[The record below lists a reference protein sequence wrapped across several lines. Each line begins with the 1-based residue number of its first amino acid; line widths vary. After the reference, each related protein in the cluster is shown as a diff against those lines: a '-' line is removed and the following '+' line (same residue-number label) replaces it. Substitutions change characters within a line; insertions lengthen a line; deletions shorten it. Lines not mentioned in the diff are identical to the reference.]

1 LLLRIIKKRIGDFF
15 LNLRSGRLK
24 GKMTAD
30 ASSFTSSLEFDKR
43 IFNADIQCN
52 LAHTTMLKE
61 QGIIAAANAD
71 KIIKTLKEL
80 ESEGIDA
87 LNLDLS
93 VEDIHMALENYVTDR
108 IGEVAGFMHTG
119 KSRNDQVATD
129 LRLILKE
136 EIEEIEEDILNFI
149 EVILEMASNHTKTVM
164 VGYTHL
170 QHAQPTTFAHHLMA
184 YANEVRRDFERIE
197 DAKKRVDMCPLG
209 SAAMTGTGFPINRE
223 RTAEIL
229 GFSRVMEN
237 SMDAV
242 SSRDF
247 MAETVFALA
256 MLASNLSKISEEL
269 IIWSSY
275 EFRLIEISDEYSSTS
290 SIMPQKKN
298 PDVAEISRSKT
309 AVLYGELMTIL
320 SILKALPHS
329 YNRDLQEVTPHL
341 WSAVDTARSMLNITC
356 NMLSAVSFNSERGM
370 ELAMANF
377 STATELADLMVR
389 EKNLPFRIA
398 HQIVGRTVTEAI
410 NQDIHPEDIDSK
422 FLDKIAV
429 EINGTPLEISEELIE
444 KALNPYEIIK
454 SRDVKGGPSPKAVKE
469 SILSLQEFVN
479 GARK

>member
-1 LLLRIIKKRIGDFF
+1 

-30 ASSFTSSLEFDKR
+30 AASFTSSLEFDKR
-43 IFNADIQCN
+43 IFNADIRCN

-61 QGIIAAANAD
+61 QGIIEADDAN
-71 KIIKTLKEL
+71 KIINALKEL
-80 ESEGIDA
+80 ETKGIDA

-93 VEDIHMALENYVTDR
+93 VEDIHMALENYVTQR

-136 EIEEIEEDILNFI
+136 EIIEIEKDILNFI
-149 EVILEMASNHTKTVM
+149 ETILEMSSNHTETIM

-184 YANEVRRDFERIE
+184 YANEIKRDFERLD
-197 DAKKRVDMCPLG
+197 DAKKRVDICPLG
-209 SAAMTGTGFPINRE
+209 SAAMTGTGFSINRD
-223 RTAEIL
+223 RTAELL
-229 GFSRVMEN
+229 GFSKVMEN

-256 MLASNLSKISEEL
+256 MLATNLSKISEEL
-269 IIWSSY
+269 IIWSTY

-309 AVLYGELMTIL
+309 SVLYGELMTIL

-341 WSAVDTARSMLNITC
+341 WNAVDTTRSMLNITSD
-356 NMLSAVSFNSERGM
+356 MLSSVSFNKDRGM
-370 ELAMANF
+370 ELAMANY

-389 EKNLPFRIA
+389 EKKLPFRIA
-398 HQIVGRTVTEAI
+398 HQIVGRAVTIAI
-410 NQDIHPEDIDSK
+410 DQGISPEDIDSK
-422 FLDKIAV
+422 FLDQIA
-429 EINGTPLEISEELIE
+429 IDIKGSSLDIDNQLIE
-444 KALNPYEIIK
+444 NALNPSEIIRT
-454 SRDVKGGPSPKAVKE
+454 RDVKGGPSPKAVKE
-469 SILSLQEFVN
+469 AITSLKSFVDN
-479 GARK
+479 AQINLG

>member
-1 LLLRIIKKRIGDFF
+1 

-30 ASSFTSSLEFDKR
+30 AASFTSSLEFDRR
-43 IFNADIQCN
+43 IFNADIKCN
-52 LAHTTMLKE
+52 VAHTTMLKE
-61 QGIIAAANAD
+61 QGIVAAEDAD
-71 KIIKTLKEL
+71 KIINALKEL
-80 ESEGIDA
+80 ESDGINA

-93 VEDIHMALENYVTDR
+93 VEDIHMALENYVTDK

-136 EIEEIEEDILNFI
+136 EIEEIEEEILDFI
-149 EVILEMASNHTKTVM
+149 EVILEMASNHTETIM

-209 SAAMTGTGFPINRE
+209 SAAMTGTGFQIDRE
-223 RTAEIL
+223 RTAELL

-269 IIWSSY
+269 IIWSTY

-341 WSAVDTARSMLNITC
+341 WNAVDTARSMLNITAD
-356 NMLSAVSFNSERGM
+356 MISSISFNGERGM

-410 NQDIHPEDIDSK
+410 RQEIRPEDIDSK

-429 EINGTPLEISEELIE
+429 EINGSPLEIMDELVE
-444 KALNPYEIIK
+444 NALNPCEIIK
-454 SRDVKGGPSPKAVKE
+454 TRNVMGGPSPKAVKE
-469 SILSLQEFVN
+469 SITSLEEFVKTV
-479 GARK
+479 RK

>member
-1 LLLRIIKKRIGDFF
+1 M
-15 LNLRSGRLK
+15 NLRSGRLK

-30 ASSFTSSLEFDKR
+30 AASFTSSFEFDKR

-52 LAHTTMLKE
+52 IAHTTMLKE
-61 QGIIAAANAD
+61 QGIVASVDAD
-71 KIIKTLKEL
+71 KIIKSLKEL
-80 ESEGIDA
+80 ESEGINA
-87 LNLDLS
+87 LTFDS
-93 VEDIHMALENYVTDR
+93 SAEDIHMALENFVTSK

-136 EIEEIEEDILNFI
+136 EIEEIEKDILNFI
-149 EVILEMASNHTKTVM
+149 ETILEMASNHTETVM

-184 YANEVRRDFERIE
+184 YANEIRRDFERII

-209 SAAMTGTGFPINRE
+209 AAAMTGTGFPINRD
-223 RTAEIL
+223 RTAELL

-247 MAETVFALA
+247 MAETVFAFA
-256 MLASNLSKISEEL
+256 MLASNLSKISEEM

-320 SILKALPHS
+320 TILKALPHS

-341 WSAVDTARSMLNITC
+341 WNAVDTTRSMLNITC
-356 NMLSAVSFNSERGM
+356 NMLSSMDFKVDRGM

-377 STATELADLMVR
+377 STATELADLMVS

-410 NQDIHPEDIDSK
+410 SQGMRPEKIDTK
-422 FLDKIAV
+422 FLDKIAI
-429 EINGTPLEISEELIE
+429 EINGSPLGISEELVE

-469 SILSLQEFVN
+469 SILSLEKFVKD
-479 GARK
+479 ARN

>member
-1 LLLRIIKKRIGDFF
+1 

-30 ASSFTSSLEFDKR
+30 AASFTSSFEFDKR

-52 LAHTTMLKE
+52 IAHTTMLKE
-61 QGIIAAANAD
+61 QGIIAAVDAD
-71 KIIKTLKEL
+71 KIIKSLKEL
-80 ESEGIDA
+80 ESEGINSLIFDSSA
-87 LNLDLS
+87 
-93 VEDIHMALENYVTDR
+93 EDIHMALENYVTSK

-136 EIEEIEEDILNFI
+136 EIEEIENDILNFI
-149 EVILEMASNHTKTVM
+149 EIILEMASNHTETVM

-184 YANEVRRDFERIE
+184 YANEIKRDFERIV
-197 DAKKRVDMCPLG
+197 DAKKRVDICPLG
-209 SAAMTGTGFPINRE
+209 AAAMTGTGFPINRD
-223 RTAEIL
+223 RTAELL

-256 MLASNLSKISEEL
+256 MLASNLSKISEEM

-320 SILKALPHS
+320 TILKALPHS

-341 WSAVDTARSMLNITC
+341 WNAVDTTRSMLNITC
-356 NMLSAVSFNSERGM
+356 NMLSTMSFNVERGM

-377 STATELADLMVR
+377 STATELADLMVS

-410 NQDIHPEDIDSK
+410 SQEMRPENIDTK
-422 FLDKIAV
+422 FLDQIAV
-429 EINGTPLEISEELIE
+429 EINGSPLGIRADLVK
-444 KALNPYEIIK
+444 KALDPYEIIK
-454 SRDVKGGPSPKAVKE
+454 TRDVKGGPSPKAVKE
-469 SILSLQEFVN
+469 SILSLEGFVKD
-479 GARK
+479 ARK

>member
-1 LLLRIIKKRIGDFF
+1 

-30 ASSFTSSLEFDKR
+30 AASFTSSFEFDKR
-43 IFNADIQCN
+43 IFNADILCN
-52 LAHTTMLKE
+52 IAHTTMLKE
-61 QGIIAAANAD
+61 QGIIATVDAD
-71 KIIKTLKEL
+71 KIIKSLKEL
-80 ESEGIDA
+80 ESEGINA
-87 LNLDLS
+87 LIFDS
-93 VEDIHMALENYVTDR
+93 SAEDIHMALENYVTSK

-129 LRLILKE
+129 LRLVLKE
-136 EIEEIEEDILNFI
+136 EIEDIERDILNFI
-149 EVILEMASNHTKTVM
+149 EVILEIASHHTETVM

-184 YANEVRRDFERIE
+184 YANEVRRDFERIA

-209 SAAMTGTGFPINRE
+209 AAAMTGTGFPINRE

-247 MAETVFALA
+247 MAETVFSLA
-256 MLASNLSKISEEL
+256 MLASNLSKISEEM

-320 SILKALPHS
+320 TILKALPHS

-341 WSAVDTARSMLNITC
+341 WNAVDTTRSMLNITS
-356 NMLSAVSFNSERGM
+356 NMLSSMSFKVDRGM

-377 STATELADLMVR
+377 STATELADLMVS

-410 NQDIHPEDIDSK
+410 SQGMSPDDIDTK

-429 EINGTPLEISEELIE
+429 EINGSPLGIRAELVE
-444 KALNPYEIIK
+444 KALNPFEIIK
-454 SRDVKGGPSPKAVKE
+454 TRDVKGGPSPKAVKE
-469 SILSLQEFVN
+469 SILSLEDFVK

>member
-1 LLLRIIKKRIGDFF
+1 M
-15 LNLRSGRLK
+15 NLRSGRLK

-30 ASSFTSSLEFDKR
+30 AASFTSSFEFDKR
-43 IFNADIQCN
+43 IFNADILCN
-52 LAHTTMLKE
+52 IAHTTMLKE
-61 QGIIAAANAD
+61 QGIIAAVDAD
-71 KIIKTLKEL
+71 KIIKSLKEL
-80 ESEGIDA
+80 ESEGINA
-87 LNLDLS
+87 LIFDS
-93 VEDIHMALENYVTDR
+93 SAEDIHMALENYVTSK

-136 EIEEIEEDILNFI
+136 EIEEIESDILNFI
-149 EVILEMASNHTKTVM
+149 EIILEMASNHTETVM

-184 YANEVRRDFERIE
+184 YANEIRRDFERIV
-197 DAKKRVDMCPLG
+197 DAKKRVDICPLG
-209 SAAMTGTGFPINRE
+209 AAAMTGTGFPINRDK
-223 RTAEIL
+223 TAELL

-256 MLASNLSKISEEL
+256 MLASNLSKISEEM

-309 AVLYGELMTIL
+309 AVLYGELMTIMT
-320 SILKALPHS
+320 ILKALPHS

-341 WSAVDTARSMLNITC
+341 WNAVDTTRSMLNITC
-356 NMLSAVSFNSERGM
+356 NMLSSMSFNVDRGM

-377 STATELADLMVR
+377 STATELADLMVSD
-389 EKNLPFRIA
+389 KNLPFRIA

-410 NQDIHPEDIDSK
+410 SQGISPENIDTK

-429 EINGTPLEISEELIE
+429 EINGSPLGIRAELVE

-454 SRDVKGGPSPKAVKE
+454 ARDVKGGPSPKAVKE
-469 SILSLQEFVN
+469 SILSLEDFVK

>member
-1 LLLRIIKKRIGDFF
+1 

-30 ASSFTSSLEFDKR
+30 AASFTSSLEFDRR
-43 IFNADIQCN
+43 IFNADIRCN
-52 LAHTTMLKE
+52 IAHTTMLKE
-61 QGIIAAANAD
+61 QGIIEARDAD
-71 KIIKTLKEL
+71 KIINALKEL

-93 VEDIHMALENYVTDR
+93 VEDIHMALENYVTER

-129 LRLILKE
+129 LRIILKE
-136 EIEEIEEDILNFI
+136 EIIEIESEILNFI
-149 EVILEMASNHTKTVM
+149 EVMLEMASNHTETIM

-184 YANEVRRDFERIE
+184 YANEIKRDFERLD

-209 SAAMTGTGFPINRE
+209 SAAMTGTGFSINRD
-223 RTAEIL
+223 RTAELL
-229 GFSRVMEN
+229 GFSKVMEN

-269 IIWSSY
+269 IIWSTY

-341 WSAVDTARSMLNITC
+341 WNAVDTARSMINITSD
-356 NMLSAVSFNSERGM
+356 MLSSVIFNTERGM
-370 ELAMANF
+370 ELAMANY
-377 STATELADLMVR
+377 STATEVADLMVR
-389 EKNLPFRIA
+389 EKKLPFRIA
-398 HQIVGRTVTEAI
+398 HQIVGRAVTEAI
-410 NQDIHPEDIDSK
+410 KQGINPGDMDSQ
-422 FLDKIAV
+422 FLDQISMDIK
-429 EINGTPLEISEELIE
+429 GSPLGIENQLIE
-444 KALNPYEIIK
+444 NALNPSEIIK

-469 SILSLQEFVN
+469 AIFSLEEFVN
-479 GARK
+479 NAKHNL

>member
-1 LLLRIIKKRIGDFF
+1 M
-15 LNLRSGRLK
+15 NLRSGRLK

-30 ASSFTSSLEFDKR
+30 AASFTSSLEFDRR
-43 IFNADIQCN
+43 IFSADIKCN
-52 LAHTTMLKE
+52 VAHTTMLKE
-61 QGIIAAANAD
+61 QGIVAAEDAN
-71 KIIKTLKEL
+71 KIINALKEL
-80 ESEGIDA
+80 EAEGISA

-93 VEDIHMALENYVTDR
+93 VEDIHMALENYVTDK

-136 EIEEIEEDILNFI
+136 EIEGIEEDILDFI
-149 EVILEMASNHTKTVM
+149 EVILEMASDHTETIM

-209 SAAMTGTGFPINRE
+209 SAAMTGTGFQINRK
-223 RTAEIL
+223 RTAELL

-256 MLASNLSKISEEL
+256 MLASNLSKINEEL
-269 IIWSSY
+269 IIWSTY

-341 WSAVDTARSMLNITC
+341 WNAVDTARSMLNITTD
-356 NMLSAVSFNSERGM
+356 MISSVSFNDERGI
-370 ELAMANF
+370 ELAIANF

-410 NQDIHPEDIDSK
+410 SQKIRPEDIDSK
-422 FLDKIAV
+422 FLDRIAV
-429 EINGTPLEISEELIE
+429 EINGSPLEIGDELVE

-454 SRDVKGGPSPKAVKE
+454 TRDVLGGPSPKAVKE
-469 SILSLQEFVN
+469 SITSLKEFVKTV
-479 GARK
+479 RK

>member
-1 LLLRIIKKRIGDFF
+1 MGDLF

-30 ASSFTSSLEFDKR
+30 AASFTSSLEFDRR
-43 IFNADIQCN
+43 IFEADIRCN
-52 LAHTTMLKE
+52 IAHTTMLKE
-61 QGIIAAANAD
+61 QGIVESEDAD
-71 KIIKTLKEL
+71 KIIKALKEL
-80 ESEGIDA
+80 ESVGIDA

-93 VEDIHMALENYVTDR
+93 VEDIHMALENFVTQK

-129 LRLILKE
+129 LRLVLKE
-136 EIEEIEEDILNFI
+136 ELEEIGEEILNFI
-149 EVILEMASNHTKTVM
+149 EILLDMASKHSETVM

-184 YANEVRRDFERIE
+184 YANEVKRDFERIV
-197 DAKKRVDMCPLG
+197 DAKKRVDICPLG
-209 SAAMTGTGFPINRE
+209 SAAMTGTGFKIDRD
-223 RTAEIL
+223 RTADLL
-229 GFSRVMEN
+229 GFSGVMEN

-247 MAETVFALA
+247 MAETVFALS
-256 MLASNLSKISEEL
+256 MLATNLSKISEEL

-275 EFRLIEISDEYSSTS
+275 EFRLITVSDEYSSTS

-309 AVLYGELMTIL
+309 SVLYGELMTVM

-341 WSAVDTARSMLNITC
+341 WNAVDTTRSMLNIISS
-356 NMLSAVSFNSERGM
+356 MLSSATFNNERGM
-370 ELAMANF
+370 ELALANF

-389 EKNLPFRIA
+389 EKKLPFRVA
-398 HQIVGRTVTEAI
+398 HQIVGRTVMEAI
-410 NQDIHPEDIDSK
+410 DQDIGPDEIDSK

-429 EINGTPLEISEELIE
+429 EITGNKLEIDENLVER
-444 KALNPYEIIK
+444 ALNPYEIIK
-454 SRDVKGGPSPKAVKE
+454 TRDVKGGPSPNAVKE
-469 SILSLQEFVN
+469 SILSLQSYIKKY
-479 GARK
+479 RKQ

>member
-1 LLLRIIKKRIGDFF
+1 M
-15 LNLRSGRLK
+15 NLRSGRLK

-30 ASSFTSSLEFDKR
+30 AASFTSSLEFDRR
-43 IFNADIQCN
+43 IFSADIKCN
-52 LAHTTMLKE
+52 VAHTTMLKE
-61 QGIIAAANAD
+61 QGIVAAKDAN
-71 KIIKTLKEL
+71 KIINALKEL
-80 ESEGIDA
+80 EAEGISA

-93 VEDIHMALENYVTDR
+93 VEDIHMALENYVTDK

-136 EIEEIEEDILNFI
+136 EIEGIEEDILDFI
-149 EVILEMASNHTKTVM
+149 EVILEMASDHTETIM

-209 SAAMTGTGFPINRE
+209 SAAMTGTGFQISRK
-223 RTAEIL
+223 RTAELL

-256 MLASNLSKISEEL
+256 MLASNLSKINEEL
-269 IIWSSY
+269 IIWSTY

-341 WSAVDTARSMLNITC
+341 WNAVDTARSMLNITTD
-356 NMLSAVSFNSERGM
+356 MISSVSFNDERGI
-370 ELAMANF
+370 ELAIANF

-410 NQDIHPEDIDSK
+410 SQKIRPEDIDSK
-422 FLDKIAV
+422 FLDRIAV
-429 EINGTPLEISEELIE
+429 EINGSPLEIGDELVE

-454 SRDVKGGPSPKAVKE
+454 TRDVLGGPSPKAVKE
-469 SILSLQEFVN
+469 SITSLKEFVKTV
-479 GARK
+479 RK

>member
-1 LLLRIIKKRIGDFF
+1 M
-15 LNLRSGRLK
+15 NLRSGRLK

-30 ASSFTSSLEFDKR
+30 AASFTSSFEFDKR

-52 LAHTTMLKE
+52 IAHTTMLKE
-61 QGIIAAANAD
+61 QGIIAAVDAD
-71 KIIKTLKEL
+71 KIIKSLKEL
-80 ESEGIDA
+80 ESEGINSLIFDSSA
-87 LNLDLS
+87 
-93 VEDIHMALENYVTDR
+93 EDIHMALENYVTSK

-136 EIEEIEEDILNFI
+136 EIEEIENDILNFI
-149 EVILEMASNHTKTVM
+149 EIILEMASNHTETVM

-184 YANEVRRDFERIE
+184 YANEIKRDFERIV
-197 DAKKRVDMCPLG
+197 DAKKRVDICPLG
-209 SAAMTGTGFPINRE
+209 AAAMTGTGFPINRD
-223 RTAEIL
+223 RTAELL

-256 MLASNLSKISEEL
+256 MLASNLSKISEEM

-320 SILKALPHS
+320 TILKALPHS

-341 WSAVDTARSMLNITC
+341 WNAVDTTRSMLNITC
-356 NMLSAVSFNSERGM
+356 NMLSTMSFNVERGM

-410 NQDIHPEDIDSK
+410 SQEMRPENIDTK
-422 FLDKIAV
+422 FLDQIAV
-429 EINGTPLEISEELIE
+429 EINGSPLGIRADLVK
-444 KALNPYEIIK
+444 KALDPYEIIK
-454 SRDVKGGPSPKAVKE
+454 TRDVKGGPSPKAVKE
-469 SILSLQEFVN
+469 SILSLEGFVKD
-479 GARK
+479 ARK

>member
-1 LLLRIIKKRIGDFF
+1 

-30 ASSFTSSLEFDKR
+30 ASSFTSSFEFDKR
-43 IFNADIQCN
+43 IFKADIQCN
-52 LAHTTMLKE
+52 IAHTTMLKE
-61 QGIIAAANAD
+61 QDIIANEDAN
-71 KIIKTLKEL
+71 KIIKAL
-80 ESEGIDA
+80 EDLRSEGINA
-87 LNLDLS
+87 LTFDSS
-93 VEDIHMALENYVTDR
+93 VEDIHMALENYVTAK

-136 EIEEIEEDILNFI
+136 EIEEIEEDLLNFI
-149 EVILEMASNHTKTVM
+149 ETILKMASDHTETVM

-184 YANEVRRDFERIE
+184 YANEVRRDFERIV

-209 SAAMTGTGFPINRE
+209 AAAMTGTGFPINRE
-223 RTAEIL
+223 RTAELL

-269 IIWSSY
+269 IIWSTY

-309 AVLYGELMTIL
+309 AVLYGELLTIMT
-320 SILKALPHS
+320 ILKALPHS

-341 WSAVDTARSMLNITC
+341 WSAVDITRSMINITC
-356 NMLSAVSFNSERGM
+356 DMLSTMSFKKDRGM
-370 ELAMANF
+370 ELAMANY
-377 STATELADLMVR
+377 STATELADLMVS

-410 NQDIHPEDIDSK
+410 DQGISPQNIDSK
-422 FLDKIAV
+422 FLDKIAID
-429 EINGTPLEISEELIE
+429 INGKPLEIDAELVK
-444 KALNPYEIIK
+444 KALDPYEIIK

-469 SILSLQEFVN
+469 SISSLEDFIKD
-479 GARK
+479 ARKDL

>member
-1 LLLRIIKKRIGDFF
+1 M
-15 LNLRSGRLK
+15 NLRSGRLK

-30 ASSFTSSLEFDKR
+30 AASFTSSFEFDKR

-52 LAHTTMLKE
+52 IAHTTMLKE
-61 QGIIAAANAD
+61 QSIIPAVDAD
-71 KIIKTLKEL
+71 KIIKSLKEL
-80 ESEGIDA
+80 ESEGINA
-87 LNLDLS
+87 LVFDSS
-93 VEDIHMALENYVTDR
+93 VEDIHMALENYVTSK

-136 EIEEIEEDILNFI
+136 EIEEIENDILNFI
-149 EVILEMASNHTKTVM
+149 EIILKIASNHIKTVM

-184 YANEVRRDFERIE
+184 YANEIKRDFERIV
-197 DAKKRVDMCPLG
+197 DAKKRVDICPLG
-209 SAAMTGTGFPINRE
+209 AAAMTGTGFPINRD
-223 RTAEIL
+223 RTAELL
-229 GFSRVMEN
+229 GFSSVMEN

-256 MLASNLSKISEEL
+256 MLASNLSKISEEM

-320 SILKALPHS
+320 TILKALPHS

-341 WSAVDTARSMLNITC
+341 WNAVDTTRSMLNITC
-356 NMLSAVSFNSERGM
+356 NILSTMSFNVDRGM

-377 STATELADLMVR
+377 STATELADLMVS

-410 NQDIHPEDIDSK
+410 NQGIRPENIDTK

-429 EINGTPLEISEELIE
+429 EINGSPLGIRAELVE
-444 KALNPYEIIK
+444 KALDPYEIIK

-469 SILSLQEFVN
+469 AILSLEDFVK
-479 GARK
+479 GVRK

>member
-1 LLLRIIKKRIGDFF
+1 M
-15 LNLRSGRLK
+15 NLRSGRLK

-30 ASSFTSSLEFDKR
+30 AASFTSSFEFDKR

-52 LAHTTMLKE
+52 IAHTTMLKE
-61 QGIIAAANAD
+61 QGIIAAVDAD
-71 KIIKTLKEL
+71 KIIKSLKEL
-80 ESEGIDA
+80 ESEGINSLIFDSSA
-87 LNLDLS
+87 
-93 VEDIHMALENYVTDR
+93 EDIHMALENYVTSK

-136 EIEEIEEDILNFI
+136 EIEEIENDILNFI
-149 EVILEMASNHTKTVM
+149 EIILEMASNHTETVM

-184 YANEVRRDFERIE
+184 YANEIKRDFERIV
-197 DAKKRVDMCPLG
+197 DAKKRVDICPLG
-209 SAAMTGTGFPINRE
+209 AAAMTGTGFPINRD
-223 RTAEIL
+223 RTAELL

-256 MLASNLSKISEEL
+256 MLASNLSKISEEM

-320 SILKALPHS
+320 TILKALPHS

-341 WSAVDTARSMLNITC
+341 WNAVDTTRSMLNITC
-356 NMLSAVSFNSERGM
+356 NMLSTMSFNVERGM

-377 STATELADLMVR
+377 STATELADLMVS

-410 NQDIHPEDIDSK
+410 SQEMRPENIDTK
-422 FLDKIAV
+422 FLDQIAV
-429 EINGTPLEISEELIE
+429 EINGSPLGIRADLVK
-444 KALNPYEIIK
+444 KALDPYEIIK
-454 SRDVKGGPSPKAVKE
+454 TRDVKGGPSPKAVKE
-469 SILSLQEFVN
+469 SILSLEGFVKD
-479 GARK
+479 ARK

>member
-1 LLLRIIKKRIGDFF
+1 M
-15 LNLRSGRLK
+15 NLRSGRLK

-30 ASSFTSSLEFDKR
+30 AASFTSSLEFDKR
-43 IFNADIQCN
+43 IFNADIRCN

-61 QGIIAAANAD
+61 QGIIEAEDAN
-71 KIIKTLKEL
+71 KIINALKEL
-80 ESEGIDA
+80 ETKGIDA

-93 VEDIHMALENYVTDR
+93 VEDIHMALENYVTER

-136 EIEEIEEDILNFI
+136 EIIEIEKDILNFI
-149 EVILEMASNHTKTVM
+149 EIILEMSSNHTETIM

-184 YANEVRRDFERIE
+184 YANEIKRDFERLD
-197 DAKKRVDMCPLG
+197 DAKKRVDICPLG
-209 SAAMTGTGFPINRE
+209 SAAMTGTGFSINRD
-223 RTAEIL
+223 RTAELL
-229 GFSRVMEN
+229 GFSKVMEN

-256 MLASNLSKISEEL
+256 MLATNLSKISEEL
-269 IIWSSY
+269 IIWSTY

-309 AVLYGELMTIL
+309 SVLYGELMTIL

-341 WSAVDTARSMLNITC
+341 WNAVDTTRSMLNITSD
-356 NMLSAVSFNSERGM
+356 MLSSVSFNKDRGM
-370 ELAMANF
+370 ELAMANY

-389 EKNLPFRIA
+389 EKKLPFRIA
-398 HQIVGRTVTEAI
+398 HQIVGRAVTIAI
-410 NQDIHPEDIDSK
+410 DQGISPEDIDSK
-422 FLDKIAV
+422 FLDQIA
-429 EINGTPLEISEELIE
+429 IDIKGSSLDIDNQLIE
-444 KALNPYEIIK
+444 NALNPSEIIRT
-454 SRDVKGGPSPKAVKE
+454 RDVKGGPSPKAVKE
-469 SILSLQEFVN
+469 AITSLKSFVDN
-479 GARK
+479 AQINLG

>member
-1 LLLRIIKKRIGDFF
+1 
-15 LNLRSGRLK
+15 
-24 GKMTAD
+24 MTAD
-30 ASSFTSSLEFDKR
+30 AASFTSSFEFDKR

-52 LAHTTMLKE
+52 IAHTTMLKE
-61 QGIIAAANAD
+61 QGIIAAVDAD
-71 KIIKTLKEL
+71 KIIKSLKEL
-80 ESEGIDA
+80 ESEGINSLIFDSSA
-87 LNLDLS
+87 
-93 VEDIHMALENYVTDR
+93 EDIHMALENYVTSK

-136 EIEEIEEDILNFI
+136 EIEEIENDILNFI
-149 EVILEMASNHTKTVM
+149 EIILEMASNHTETVM

-184 YANEVRRDFERIE
+184 YANEIKRDFERIV
-197 DAKKRVDMCPLG
+197 DAKKRVDICPLG
-209 SAAMTGTGFPINRE
+209 AAAMTGTGFPINRD
-223 RTAEIL
+223 RTAELL

-256 MLASNLSKISEEL
+256 MLASNLSKISEEM

-320 SILKALPHS
+320 TILKALPHS

-341 WSAVDTARSMLNITC
+341 WNAVDTTRSMLNITC
-356 NMLSAVSFNSERGM
+356 NMLSTMSFNVERGM

-377 STATELADLMVR
+377 STATELADLMVS

-410 NQDIHPEDIDSK
+410 SQEMRPENIDTK
-422 FLDKIAV
+422 FLDQIAV
-429 EINGTPLEISEELIE
+429 EINGSPLGIRADLVK
-444 KALNPYEIIK
+444 KALDPYEIIK
-454 SRDVKGGPSPKAVKE
+454 TRDVKGGPSPKAVKE
-469 SILSLQEFVN
+469 SILSLEGFVKD
-479 GARK
+479 ARK

>member
-1 LLLRIIKKRIGDFF
+1 M
-15 LNLRSGRLK
+15 NLRSGRLK

-30 ASSFTSSLEFDKR
+30 AASFTSSFEFDKR

-52 LAHTTMLKE
+52 IAHTTMLKE
-61 QGIIAAANAD
+61 QGIIAAVDAD
-71 KIIKTLKEL
+71 KIIVSLKEL
-80 ESEGIDA
+80 ESEGIGALTFDA
-87 LNLDLS
+87 S
-93 VEDIHMALENYVTDR
+93 AEDIHMALENYVTSK

-129 LRLILKE
+129 LRLILKN
-136 EIEEIEEDILNFI
+136 EIEEIENEILTFI
-149 EVILEMASNHTKTVM
+149 EIILEMASNHTETVM

-184 YANEVRRDFERIE
+184 YANEIKRDFERII
-197 DAKKRVDMCPLG
+197 DAKKRVDICPLG
-209 SAAMTGTGFPINRE
+209 AAAMTGTGFPINRD
-223 RTAEIL
+223 RTAELL

-256 MLASNLSKISEEL
+256 MLASNLSKISEEM

-320 SILKALPHS
+320 TILKALPHS

-341 WSAVDTARSMLNITC
+341 WNAVDTTRSMISITC
-356 NMLSAVSFNSERGM
+356 NMLSSMSFNVDRGM
-370 ELAMANF
+370 ELALANF
-377 STATELADLMVR
+377 STATELADLMVSD
-389 EKNLPFRIA
+389 KNLPFRIA

-410 NQDIHPEDIDSK
+410 SQGMRPEDIDTK

-429 EINGTPLEISEELIE
+429 EINGSPLGIRAELVE
-444 KALNPYEIIK
+444 NALNPYEIIK
-454 SRDVKGGPSPKAVKE
+454 TRDVKGGPSPKAVKE
-469 SILSLQEFVN
+469 SILSLEDFVKSV
-479 GARK
+479 RR

>member
-1 LLLRIIKKRIGDFF
+1 
-15 LNLRSGRLK
+15 
-24 GKMTAD
+24 MTAD
-30 ASSFTSSLEFDKR
+30 AASFTSSFEFDKR
-43 IFNADIQCN
+43 IFNADILCN
-52 LAHTTMLKE
+52 IAHTTMLKE
-61 QGIIAAANAD
+61 QGIIAAVDAD
-71 KIIKTLKEL
+71 KIIKSLKEL
-80 ESEGIDA
+80 ESEGINA
-87 LNLDLS
+87 LIFDS
-93 VEDIHMALENYVTDR
+93 SAEDIHMALENYVTSK

-136 EIEEIEEDILNFI
+136 EIEEIESDILNFI
-149 EVILEMASNHTKTVM
+149 EIILEMASNHTETVM

-184 YANEVRRDFERIE
+184 YANEIRRDFERIV
-197 DAKKRVDMCPLG
+197 DAKKRVDICPLG
-209 SAAMTGTGFPINRE
+209 AAAMTGTGFPINRDK
-223 RTAEIL
+223 TAELL

-256 MLASNLSKISEEL
+256 MLASNLSKISEEM

-309 AVLYGELMTIL
+309 AVLYGELMTIMT
-320 SILKALPHS
+320 ILKALPHS

-341 WSAVDTARSMLNITC
+341 WNAVDTTRSMLNITC
-356 NMLSAVSFNSERGM
+356 NMLSSMSFNVDRGM

-377 STATELADLMVR
+377 STATELADLMVSD
-389 EKNLPFRIA
+389 KNLPFRIA

-410 NQDIHPEDIDSK
+410 SQGISPENIDTK

-429 EINGTPLEISEELIE
+429 EINGSPLGIRAELVE

-454 SRDVKGGPSPKAVKE
+454 ARDVKGGPSPKAVKE
-469 SILSLQEFVN
+469 SILSLEDFVK